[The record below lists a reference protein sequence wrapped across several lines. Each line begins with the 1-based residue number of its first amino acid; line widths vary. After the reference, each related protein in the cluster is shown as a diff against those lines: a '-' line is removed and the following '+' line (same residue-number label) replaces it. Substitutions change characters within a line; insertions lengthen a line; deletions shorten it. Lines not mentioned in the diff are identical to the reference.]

1 VPRREWLARQ
11 SLSGLLDPKLREAMG
26 VEAPPAFIQAQVN
39 LVASTYLKSTPYR
52 VFRKN
57 RNLINFFGK
66 QHARPRD
73 LDTVG
78 HTPPRERAT
87 SSSN

>member
-1 VPRREWLARQ
+1 
-11 SLSGLLDPKLREAMG
+11 
-26 VEAPPAFIQAQVN
+26 
-39 LVASTYLKSTPYR
+39 LVARAYLRSTPYR

-78 HTPPRERAT
+78 HKASRERAEVK
-87 SSSN
+87 SR